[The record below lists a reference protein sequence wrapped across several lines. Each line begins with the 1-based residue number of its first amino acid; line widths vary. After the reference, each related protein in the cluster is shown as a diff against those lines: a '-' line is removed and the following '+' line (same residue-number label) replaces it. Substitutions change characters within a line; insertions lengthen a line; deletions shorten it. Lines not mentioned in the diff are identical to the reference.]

1 VIIFQDIE
9 EHRAKSLRPDID
21 LMELLLKK
29 YQEYADVFSKAAS
42 DELLPHQLYDYF
54 IQLKSD
60 ANCIRYT
67 LLRRMSDE
75 ELREVKRYLD
85 ENL

>member
-1 VIIFQDIE
+1 
-9 EHRAKSLRPDID
+9 
-21 LMELLLKK
+21 MELLLKE

-42 DELLPHQLYDYF
+42 DELPPHRPYDHF
-54 IQLKSD
+54 IQLESD

-67 LLRRMSDE
+67 PLRRMSDE

>member
-1 VIIFQDIE
+1 
-9 EHRAKSLRPDID
+9 
-21 LMELLLKK
+21 MELLPKK
-29 YQEYADVFSKAAS
+29 YQEYADVFLKAAS
-42 DELLPHQLYDYF
+42 DELPPHQPYDHF

-60 ANCIRYT
+60 VNYIRYT

-75 ELREVKRYLD
+75 ELREIKRYLD